1 MSSESLLRSMFE
13 LDNSVWGTVGAT
25 GVAYALA
32 LCGLFL
38 ALFVGPYLLFRLA

>member
-1 MSSESLLRSMFE
+1 MSSESLLRSVSE
-13 LDNSVWGTVGAT
+13 LDHPVWRTAGAT
-25 GVAYALA
+25 GVAYALV